1 MEFELGFYLID
12 NINPPKLPSRIA
24 FSKFT
29 CVAAI
34 TRTLIGIAFVP
45 PTFTISFPAVH
56 EGVSLVYLQIT
67 PLFHLK
73 NTTVICFLK
82 ETHVSRLFS
91 LQKTP
96 LPHNQIIHFLTTSP
110 KWPHSLHGRTYCI
123 FDYFH
128 YGLHVQTILYQSQI
142 HRVTVLLLVYLLLA
156 SPVR

>member
-1 MEFELGFYLID
+1 MC
-12 NINPPKLPSRIA
+12 R
-24 FSKFT
+24 
-29 CVAAI
+29 AI

-45 PTFTISFPAVH
+45 PTFTISFSCNTRRSFACVFADNSISSKKYYRY
-56 EGVSLVYLQIT
+56 SLPQR
-67 PLFHLK
+67 
-73 NTTVICFLK
+73 
-82 ETHVSRLFS
+82 THVSRLFS

-142 HRVTVLLLVYLLLA
+142 PRVTVLLLVYSL
-156 SPVR
+156 